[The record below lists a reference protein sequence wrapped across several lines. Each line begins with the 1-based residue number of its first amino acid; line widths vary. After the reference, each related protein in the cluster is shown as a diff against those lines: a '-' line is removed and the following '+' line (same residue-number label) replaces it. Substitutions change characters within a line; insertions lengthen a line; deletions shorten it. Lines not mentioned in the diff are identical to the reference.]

1 MSSST
6 NTGITSSRSSRM
18 LLKCIPRRAWCSSI
32 VTQTDRTCTAYAYG
46 GPMRYYHASVSLSAP
61 KGKGGKDK
69 KGASKGD
76 DDEAS
81 ADLPDLSGV
90 RSMCVWNP
98 FCSVLMFLMC
108 I

>member
-1 MSSST
+1 MILNPMCTESPHKKYQKMKSGSVALL
-6 NTGITSSRSSRM
+6 RSCGRLTRLSG
-18 LLKCIPRRAWCSSI
+18 PS
-32 VTQTDRTCTAYAYG
+32 YAYG